1 MGMVRQSHHERDL
14 VSHHERDVVSQ
25 HERDLA
31 ARHEQ
36 TSVSY
41 GGRESVARHE
51 QTSVSHDGRESVAHY
66 RCQADSAADATPLVV
81 VEGVSKAFPRVQALC
96 PIEFSIRPGER
107 VALVGPSG
115 SGKTT
120 LLNLLSGIEQP
131 DAGSLSIGGRCLSQK
146 ISRRELSRLVG
157 LIHQQYDLVPQ
168 LPVVHNVLAG
178 RFGRWGIFRSAL
190 SLVWPQ
196 DYAVARTALERM
208 GIADKIQ
215 ERTSH
220 LSGGEQQRVAIART
234 IVQSPRLVLADEP
247 VASLDPAR
255 AEEIL
260 RLLAD
265 LTSDSSDS
273 NNSQDSREPSG
284 DSGKTLI
291 ASIHSTELIRRF
303 FSRAIGLR
311 EGQLQ
316 FDIPASE
323 LTPAALNDLYELN
336 DDDFSHHLA

>member
-1 MGMVRQSHHERDL
+1 MEQAHHEREG
-14 VSHHERDVVSQ
+14 ER
-25 HERDLA
+25 A
-31 ARHEQ
+31 A
-36 TSVSY
+36 
-41 GGRESVARHE
+41 
-51 QTSVSHDGRESVAHY
+51 
-66 RCQADSAADATPLVV
+66 AAPLVV
-81 VEGVSKAFPRVQALC
+81 VEGIAKGYPRVQALH
-96 PIEFSIRPGER
+96 PISFAIRPGER

-131 DAGSLSIGGRCLSQK
+131 DAGSLSIDGRSLSGQLP
-146 ISRRELSRLVG
+146 RRQLSRLVG

-168 LPVVHNVLAG
+168 LPVAHNVLAG

-196 DYAVARTALERM
+196 EYPLAQAALERM
-208 GIADKIQ
+208 GLADKIQ

-234 IVQSPRLVLADEP
+234 MVQSPRLVLADEP

-260 RLLAD
+260 RLLTD
-265 LTSDSSDS
+265 LT
-273 NNSQDSREPSG
+273 NNNNDLAANT
-284 DSGKTLI
+284 GKTLI

-303 FSRAIGLR
+303 FSRVIGLR
-311 EGQLQ
+311 EGRLQ
-316 FDIPASE
+316 FDIPAAE
-323 LTPAALNDLYELN
+323 LTPAALNDLYDLG
-336 DDDFSHHLA
+336 DDDFSPHLA

>member
-1 MGMVRQSHHERDL
+1 MFGAGNS
-14 VSHHERDVVSQ
+14 
-25 HERDLA
+25 A
-31 ARHEQ
+31 KAK
-36 TSVSY
+36 T
-41 GGRESVARHE
+41 VAE
-51 QTSVSHDGRESVAHY
+51 
-66 RCQADSAADATPLVV
+66 TPLVV
-81 VEGVSKAFPRVQALC
+81 VEGIAKGYPRVQALHSVSFT
-96 PIEFSIRPGER
+96 IWPGER

-120 LLNLLSGIEQP
+120 LLNLLSGMEQP
-131 DAGSLSIGGRCLSQK
+131 DAGSLSIDGRPLSRQMP
-146 ISRRELSRLVG
+146 RRQLSRLVG

-178 RFGRWGIFRSAL
+178 RFGRWGLFRSVL
-190 SLVWPQ
+190 SLAWPQ
-196 DYAVARTALERM
+196 EYPLAQDALERM

-220 LSGGEQQRVAIART
+220 LSGGEQQRVAIARAM
-234 IVQSPRLVLADEP
+234 VQSPRLVLADEP

-260 RLLAD
+260 RLLTD
-265 LTSDSSDS
+265 LTLDSADS
-273 NNSQDSREPSG
+273 ADSAN
-284 DSGKTLI
+284 SGKTLV

-303 FSRAIGLR
+303 FSRVIGLR

-316 FDIPASE
+316 FDLPATE
-323 LTPAALNDLYELN
+323 LTPALLNDLYDLG

>member
-1 MGMVRQSHHERDL
+1 MS
-14 VSHHERDVVSQ
+14 VVPQ
-25 HERDLA
+25 VQRKPDLA
-31 ARHEQ
+31 ARYNPR
-36 TSVSY
+36 S
-41 GGRESVARHE
+41 GLRP
-51 QTSVSHDGRESVAHY
+51 
-66 RCQADSAADATPLVV
+66 ATTAPLVV
-81 VEGVSKAFPRVQALC
+81 VDGVAKAFPRVQALHSLS
-96 PIEFSIRPGER
+96 FSIRAGER
-107 VALVGPSG
+107 VALIGPSG

-120 LLNLLSGIEQP
+120 LLNLLSGMEQP
-131 DAGSLSIGGRCLSQK
+131 DAGRLSIEGKFLSQRMP
-146 ISRRELSRLVG
+146 RRELSRLVG

-168 LPVVHNVLAG
+168 LPVAHNVLAG
-178 RFGRWGIFRSAL
+178 RFGHWGFFRSAL

-196 DYAVARTALERM
+196 DYPLAQAALERM

-220 LSGGEQQRVAIART
+220 LSGGEQQRVAIARA

-265 LTSDSSDS
+265 LTFNSGSYSSAS
-273 NNSQDSREPSG
+273 ASSG
-284 DSGKTLI
+284 ESGNTLV

-303 FSRAIGLR
+303 FSRVIGLR
-311 EGQLQ
+311 EGRLQ
-316 FDIPASE
+316 FDLPAAE
-323 LTPAALNDLYELN
+323 LTPALLNDLYDLG

>member
-1 MGMVRQSHHERDL
+1 MFGAGNS
-14 VSHHERDVVSQ
+14 
-25 HERDLA
+25 A
-31 ARHEQ
+31 K
-36 TSVSY
+36 T
-41 GGRESVARHE
+41 VA
-51 QTSVSHDGRESVAHY
+51 G
-66 RCQADSAADATPLVV
+66 TPLVV
-81 VEGVSKAFPRVQALC
+81 VEGIAKGYPRVQALHSVSFT
-96 PIEFSIRPGER
+96 IWPGER

-120 LLNLLSGIEQP
+120 LLNLLSGMEQP
-131 DAGSLSIGGRCLSQK
+131 DAGSLSIDGRPLSRQMP
-146 ISRRELSRLVG
+146 RRQLSRLVG

-178 RFGRWGIFRSAL
+178 RFGQWGLFRSVL
-190 SLVWPQ
+190 SLAWPQ
-196 DYAVARTALERM
+196 EYPLAQDALERM

-220 LSGGEQQRVAIART
+220 LSGGEQQRVAIARAM
-234 IVQSPRLVLADEP
+234 VQSPRLVLADEP

-265 LTSDSSDS
+265 LTLDSADS
-273 NNSQDSREPSG
+273 AN
-284 DSGKTLI
+284 SGKTLV

-303 FSRAIGLR
+303 FSRVIGLR

-316 FDIPASE
+316 FDLPATE
-323 LTPAALNDLYELN
+323 LTPALLNDLYDLG